1 MRKRDAWWQALAR
14 ESQRRKVAL
23 PKLPPVLC
31 ALSAGDPVEAREAHW
46 LRPIEGSP
54 GCYEGPPSGT
64 FRLVVLSQLP
74 RTRATLVARS
84 MGAAIQQLCATRG
97 LKLTATWRAKLDAE
111 TRAEVLMRW
120 LARAVTAAKARE
132 IFSDA

>member
-1 MRKRDAWWQALAR
+1 MQTQKLYDELMQQQLQKGR
-14 ESQRRKVAL
+14 EQGL
-23 PKLPPVLC
+23 
-31 ALSAGDPVEAREAHW
+31 RE
-46 LRPIEGSP
+46 
-54 GCYEGPPSGT
+54 
-64 FRLVVLSQLP
+64 
-74 RTRATLVARS
+74 
-84 MGAAIQQLCATRG
+84 AIQQLCATRG